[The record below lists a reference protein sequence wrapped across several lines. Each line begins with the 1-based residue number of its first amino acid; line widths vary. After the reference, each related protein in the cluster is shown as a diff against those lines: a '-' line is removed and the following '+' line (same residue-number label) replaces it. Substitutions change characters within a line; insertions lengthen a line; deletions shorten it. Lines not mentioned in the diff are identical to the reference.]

1 MIIAANLL
9 NHESE
14 LIKSVIDNT
23 RSRNDSFNIMPPGDR
38 FQFHSYNYH
47 LTCVRASTFVT
58 FHAYNC
64 LSKCLK
70 IITCFK
76 KQTFS
81 LNQFKL
87 LPSTGLS
94 YRSAV
99 LNLFRLADH
108 FTNFFS
114 VRGPPKKFLH
124 FLGKIPE
131 FLTTFFPKCFL
142 GSRTTK
148 KNLANSPNFLGY
160 FRVKNLR
167 NSNFRLQSSC
177 DTIHERVP

>member
-1 MIIAANLL
+1 
-9 NHESE
+9 
-14 LIKSVIDNT
+14 
-23 RSRNDSFNIMPPGDR
+23 MPPGDL

-87 LPSTGLS
+87 LPSTGLF
-94 YRSAV
+94 YRWTSRRS
-99 LNLFRLADH
+99 LIMG
-108 FTNFFS
+108 FFQC
-114 VRGPPKKFLH
+114 
-124 FLGKIPE
+124 I
-131 FLTTFFPKCFL
+131 
-142 GSRTTK
+142 
-148 KNLANSPNFLGY
+148 
-160 FRVKNLR
+160 
-167 NSNFRLQSSC
+167 SS
-177 DTIHERVP
+177 DGTLKWNPATIHHDLINCSQNTRLNFVILGPSLENSHGRLYKKIRKKRTYNYAEKP